1 MICVTAFYPAAGEAR
16 FDPQYYLDKHIPLV
30 KQLLT
35 PFGLTKVEVDEGLS
49 GAAPGIPPNYRFVAR
64 MYFETIEGFQAALP
78 AVGSE
83 IFNDI
88 PHYTDIPV
96 ELMVSKTL
104 SF

>member
-1 MICVTAFYPAAGEAR
+1 
-16 FDPQYYLDKHIPLV
+16 
-30 KQLLT
+30 
-35 PFGLTKVEVDEGLS
+35 
-49 GAAPGIPPNYRFVAR
+49 